1 MGINVKKT
9 VAELTIVEAADQAY
23 LSLLCCL
30 VQQADVDT

>member
-9 VAELTIVEAADQAY
+9 VAELTIVLAVSSLY
-23 LSLLCCL
+23 ILLCCL